1 MKTENI
7 VFHNDRGDLLSG
19 RMYSPAEDSRGTVIF
34 CHGLFSSKDA
44 YKIVNLA
51 ADITGTG
58 FTLLTFDFSFVSG
71 IPESFKKFSILREI
85 RDLESAVAFLRARG
99 ASHLH
104 LVGSSMGGVVALL
117 YAASLPEDLRSL
129 TLIATPVDLGG
140 LLDTLS
146 GGLDLTGLPEDGY
159 TIVDGIPIGNGFF
172 REARAL
178 DMISTVRSVSVPTL
192 VIHGAEDRVVNVRNA
207 GILRDV
213 LAVERKV
220 VVVPDG
226 DHNLTREGDLRLL
239 RDEIPSWIS
248 SHADPG
254 RKRVESR

>member
-1 MKTENI
+1 
-7 VFHNDRGDLLSG
+7 
-19 RMYSPAEDSRGTVIF
+19 
-34 CHGLFSSKDA
+34 
-44 YKIVNLA
+44 
-51 ADITGTG
+51 
-58 FTLLTFDFSFVSG
+58 
-71 IPESFKKFSILREI
+71 
-85 RDLESAVAFLRARG
+85 
-99 ASHLH
+99 
-104 LVGSSMGGVVALL
+104 
-117 YAASLPEDLRSL
+117 
-129 TLIATPVDLGG
+129 
-140 LLDTLS
+140 
-146 GGLDLTGLPEDGY
+146 
-159 TIVDGIPIGNGFF
+159 
-172 REARAL
+172 
-178 DMISTVRSVSVPTL
+178 MISTVRSVSVPTL